1 MTKPDPRRR
10 HSVTFSTPEEKTLV
24 MRKLREKLE
33 PEIERGPHAHPFYG
47 TVSDTQLAVEALRRA
62 AGLTRESPNATDK

>member
-24 MRKLREKLE
+24 MRKLREKC
-33 PEIERGPHAHPFYG
+33 
-47 TVSDTQLAVEALRRA
+47 
-62 AGLTRESPNATDK
+62 AGWSQPA